1 MLRIRLRRMG
11 RRNRPFFWIVVAEH
25 TAPVK
30 GKFLEKLGY
39 YDPITKEFSAD
50 KDRVKH
56 WISCGAQL
64 SDTVHNLFVK
74 HKIIKGRPIVKSVK
88 PKKKKKKRREGEAS
102 KEGEKAKKTSE
113 TSAEGGEK

>member
-1 MLRIRLRRMG
+1 MG

-30 GKFLEKLGY
+30 GKFIEKLGY

-74 HKIIKGRPIVKSVK
+74 HKIIKGKPIVKSVK
-88 PKKKKKKRREGEAS
+88 PKKKKKKGEGEK
-102 KEGEKAKKTSE
+102 KEGEKAEKTPE
-113 TSAEGGEK
+113 TPAEGGEK

>member
-1 MLRIRLRRMG
+1 MLKIRLRRMG

-25 TAPVK
+25 AAPVK
-30 GKFLEKLGY
+30 GKFIEKLGY

-50 KDRVKH
+50 KDRISY
-56 WISCGAQL
+56 WISCGAQP

-74 HKIIKGRPIVKSVK
+74 HKIIKGKPIVKSVK
-88 PKKKKKKRREGEAS
+88 PKKKKKKEEGEAPE
-102 KEGEKAKKTSE
+102 EGEKAEGTSE

>member
-1 MLRIRLRRMG
+1 MLKIRLRRMG

-30 GKFLEKLGY
+30 GKFIEKLGY

-74 HKIIKGRPIVKSVK
+74 HKIIKGKPIVKSVK
-88 PKKKKKKRREGEAS
+88 PKKKKKKGEGEK
-102 KEGEKAKKTSE
+102 KEGEKAEKTPE
-113 TSAEGGEK
+113 TPAEGGEK